1 MYYLKRTLESSFLQA
16 SRQFP
21 AVLVTGPRQ
30 VGKTSMLKTLAEP
43 GRTYV
48 TLDDPLIRD
57 LAVREPA
64 LFLQRFKA
72 PLIID
77 EIQYAPQLLSHI
89 KMRIDS
95 DRQNGQFWLTG
106 SQQFQVMKGVSESL
120 AGRIAVLRLA
130 GFSHAELSG
139 RPDLPPFLPSVQAL
153 ESRQGQPVLNL
164 FSLYRLILRGSLPGL
179 HGEDVPNRDLF
190 LSSYVQT
197 YLQRDIRDLA
207 NVGNELAFMRFLRA
221 AAARTGQL
229 LNVADL
235 ARDTEIT
242 QVTAKHWLSILEA
255 SGLVFLLQPWHSNL
269 TKRLVKTPKL
279 YFLDTGLAT
288 WLTSW
293 SSPETL
299 EAGAMSGAILET
311 WVVSEL
317 VKGWWHDG
325 KDAPLFF
332 YRDKDMKEID
342 VLAHVD
348 GSLHPMEIKKSAN
361 PGPDALRQFNLIEG
375 LGARRGSG
383 AVLCLVP
390 TWLPAAGQD
399 FIVGVGMI

>member
-1 MYYLKRTLESSFLQA
+1 MQYRKRTLESAFLKA

-21 AVLVTGPRQ
+21 AVLVTGSRQ
-30 VGKTSMLKTLAEP
+30 VGKTSMLKALAGPE
-43 GRTYV
+43 RSYV
-48 TLDDPLIRD
+48 TLDDPLVRD
-57 LAVREPA
+57 LAVREPS

-77 EIQYAPQLLSHI
+77 EIQYAPQLLPLI
-89 KMRIDS
+89 KMRIDA
-95 DRQNGQFWLTG
+95 DRQNGQYWLTG

-120 AGRIAVLRLA
+120 AGRIAILRLA

-139 RPDLPPFLPSVQAL
+139 RPDLPPFLPSIQAL
-153 ESRQGQPVLNL
+153 EARQESPAFDLAT
-164 FSLYRLILRGSLPGL
+164 LYQLIQKGSLPGL
-179 HGEDVPNRDLF
+179 HGRDAPDRDLF

-197 YLQRDIRDLA
+197 YLRRDIRDLA
-207 NVGNELAFMRFLRA
+207 NVGNELVFMRFLRSV
-221 AAARTGQL
+221 AARTGQL

-235 ARDTEIT
+235 ARDTQIT
-242 QVTAKHWLSILEA
+242 QVTAKHWLSILES
-255 SGLVFLLQPWHSNL
+255 SGLVFLLRPWHSNL

-288 WLTSW
+288 WLTAW
-293 SSPETL
+293 TTPETL

-317 VKGWWHDG
+317 VKGWWHAG
-325 KDAPLFF
+325 REAPLFF

-348 GSLHPMEIKKSAN
+348 GCLQPFEIKKSAN
-361 PGPDALRQFNLIEG
+361 PGVEAIRHFGLIGG

-383 AVLCLVP
+383 AVLCLAP
-390 TWLPAAGQD
+390 TWLPAGGQD

>member
-1 MYYLKRTLESSFLQA
+1 MQYRKRTLEAAFLQA

-30 VGKTSMLKTLAEP
+30 VGKTSMLKNLAEP

-48 TLDDPLIRD
+48 TLDDPLVRD
-57 LAVREPA
+57 LAVREPE

-72 PLIID
+72 PLVID
-77 EIQYAPQLLSHI
+77 EIQYAPQLLPLI
-89 KMRIDS
+89 KMRIDV
-95 DRQNGQFWLTG
+95 DRRNGQFWLTG

-130 GFSHAELSG
+130 GFSHAELSDL
-139 RPDLPPFLPSVQAL
+139 PDLPPFLPSSQAL
-153 ESRQGQPVLNL
+153 ETRQGMPALDL
-164 FSLYRLILRGSLPGL
+164 ASLYQLILKGSLPGL
-179 HGEDVPNRDLF
+179 HGLDAPARDLF

-207 NVGNELAFMRFLRA
+207 NVGNELAFTRFLRA

-288 WLTSW
+288 WLTAW
-293 SSPETL
+293 SNPDTL
-299 EAGAMSGAILET
+299 ESGAMSGAILET

-317 VKGWWHDG
+317 VKGWWHAG
-325 KDAPLFF
+325 KDAPFFF

-342 VLAHVD
+342 VLVHAE
-348 GSLHPMEIKKSAN
+348 GSLHPLEIKKSAN
-361 PGPDALRQFNLIEG
+361 PGTEALRNFHLIEG
-375 LGARRGSG
+375 MGARRGSG
-383 AVLCLVP
+383 AVLCLAP
-390 TWLPAAGQD
+390 TWLPAGGDD